1 MTIILEMDAVVYKS
15 LSRLKMKK
23 YCNGYGLLEV
33 LVSLA
38 ILSIAALGFTK
49 AQISALQV
57 TTDAQLRVG
66 ATMLL
71 DDMAGR
77 IQANAGE
84 AWQGLSSGYHTGA
97 PALNTNCLST
107 NGSICTG
114 NQMAKH
120 DLADWNALIASAFP
134 AVSNAVG
141 IVCLDATP
149 GNPAQACTPP
159 AVNPNPVIF
168 TVKIFWKSWK
178 NRGTSTFDQ
187 SAVTIVEAPLQR

>member
-1 MTIILEMDAVVYKS
+1 
-15 LSRLKMKK
+15 MKK
-23 YCNGYGLLEV
+23 YWGGYGLLEV

-38 ILSIAALGFTK
+38 VISIGALGFTR
-49 AQISALQV
+49 AQISALQI
-57 TTDAQLRVG
+57 TTDAQLRTS
-66 ATMLL
+66 ATILV

-84 AWQGLSSGYHTGA
+84 AWQGLNSGYHTGA
-97 PALNTNCLST
+97 PTLNTNCLST
-107 NGSICTG
+107 NGNICTG

-120 DLADWNALIASAFP
+120 DLADWNALIASTFP

-159 AVNPNPVIF
+159 GANPNPLIF

-178 NRGTSTFDQ
+178 NRGTMTFDQ
-187 SAVTIVEAPLQR
+187 SVVSIVAPPLQR

>member
-1 MTIILEMDAVVYKS
+1 
-15 LSRLKMKK
+15 MKK
-23 YCNGYGLLEV
+23 YERGYGLLEV

-38 ILSIAALGFTK
+38 VISIGALGFTK
-49 AQISALQV
+49 AEVSALQ
-57 TTDAQLRVG
+57 TTIDAALRTS
-66 ATMLL
+66 ATILI

-84 AWQGLSSGYHTGA
+84 AWQGLNSGYQTGG

-107 NGSICTG
+107 TGSICTG

-141 IVCLDATP
+141 IVCLDAMP

-159 AVNPNPVIF
+159 GTNPNPVVF

-178 NRGTSTFDQ
+178 NRSTAIFDQ
-187 SAVTIVEAPLQR
+187 SVVSIVEPPLQR